1 MNGECRERPPLLS
14 LTAGARLAGSA
25 LNDQGIIV
33 PSRRALGVFALG
45 AVILAAISFAAV
57 DVTIANASGCAGAA
71 ATCTESSLP
80 LIAIVCAAIGTV
92 ALLASV
98 APAFAWLAHTIHHPR
113 HDAEADSTGFAVLRP
128 AFDED
133 DL

>member
-1 MNGECRERPPLLS
+1 MPS

-25 LNDQGIIV
+25 LSIQGIIV

-45 AVILAAISFAAV
+45 AVVLAAISFAAV
-57 DVTIANASGCAGAA
+57 DVTIANASGCAGASTA
-71 ATCTESSLP
+71 CTDSSLP
-80 LIAIVCAAIGTV
+80 VIAIVCAAIGTV

-98 APAFAWLAHTIHHPR
+98 VPAVAWLAHTIHHPR
-113 HDAEADSTGFAVLRP
+113 HDAEVDSTRFAVLRP